1 MVKYYYAFLISILA
15 CIEKTYKEIASEL
28 SLTPRQVD
36 YLREGLFARFDVHS
50 RIGLAFM
57 PTIPEF
63 LLKKSFDLSYLSPKI
78 PLVF

>member
-1 MVKYYYAFLISILA
+1 MVYYAFLISILA

-50 RIGLAFM
+50 RIGLAFNA
-57 PTIPEF
+57 PYTGILAEE
-63 LLKKSFDLSYLSPKI
+63 I
-78 PLVF
+78 V